1 MPARRTGEDRAP
13 GADAETTKTTGG
25 RDARAEALKALQAQ
39 ADTHREATAP
49 DLSFTGDPVAAGGDV
64 KVGVVFD
71 SYQLHVDDAWRRFP
85 AGTVLTVD
93 EKTADRGETIGGL
106 KRL

>member
-1 MPARRTGEDRAP
+1 MAARRSSEERAP
-13 GADAETTKTTGG
+13 GADETTTKATAG

-39 ADTHREATAP
+39 ADTHREATNP
-49 DLSFTGDPVAAGGDV
+49 EPSFEGDAVAAGGDV

-71 SYQLHVDDAWRRFP
+71 SYQLRVDDAWRRF
-85 AGTVLTVD
+85 AHGSVLSVSKAD
-93 EKTADRGETIGGL
+93 ADRGETIGGL

>member
-1 MPARRTGEDRAP
+1 MAARRSGEERAP
-13 GADAETTKTTGG
+13 GADETTTKAPAG
-25 RDARAEALKALQAQ
+25 RDARAEALRALQAQ
-39 ADTHREATAP
+39 ADAHREATEP
-49 DLSFTGDPVAAGGDV
+49 EPSFEGDAVAAGGDV

-71 SYQLHVDDAWRRFP
+71 SYQLRVDDTWRRFP

>member
-1 MPARRTGEDRAP
+1 MAARRSGEERAP
-13 GADAETTKTTGG
+13 GADETTTKAPA

-39 ADTHREATAP
+39 ADANREATEP
-49 DLSFTGDPVAAGGDV
+49 EPSFEGDAVAAGGDV

-71 SYQLHVDDAWRRFP
+71 SYQLRVDDAWRRF
-85 AGTVLTVD
+85 AHGSVLSVSKAD
-93 EKTADRGETIGGL
+93 ADRGESIGGL